1 MNSFFKYEVCRVIVN
16 YKILFFTLHALF
28 HCEHLSRFNKVV
40 LNFYTCNNNIKEIYE
55 NSWRSFMQ
63 RFSNIRKLRNIGVEN
78 YTSIVTGTENVRTLQ
93 LNNRQTNEN
102 NRIVFLFIKNVADE
116 FFKKMQEFNCTLYC
130 SISN

>member
-1 MNSFFKYEVCRVIVN
+1 
-16 YKILFFTLHALF
+16 
-28 HCEHLSRFNKVV
+28 
-40 LNFYTCNNNIKEIYE
+40 
-55 NSWRSFMQ
+55 MQ

-116 FFKKMQEFNCTLYC
+116 FFKKMQELNCTLYC